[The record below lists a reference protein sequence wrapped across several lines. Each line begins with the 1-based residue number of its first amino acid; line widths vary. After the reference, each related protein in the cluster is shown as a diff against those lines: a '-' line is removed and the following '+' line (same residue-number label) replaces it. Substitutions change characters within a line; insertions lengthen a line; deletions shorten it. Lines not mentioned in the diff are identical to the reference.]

1 MLGTF
6 LKDFS
11 QVATF
16 QEYFPKLKIPK
27 CAIFQ
32 ETTKSFL
39 AAVVGPPGCSSRGA
53 RPSSPSY
60 PQRST
65 LIDCL
70 T

>member
-39 AAVVGPPGCSSRGA
+39 AAVVGPPGCSSRGPLAHPIRSA
-53 RPSSPSY
+53 RPS
-60 PQRST
+60 
-65 LIDCL
+65 LIA
-70 T
+70 